1 MAVDT
6 SVPDRQQ
13 QLATE
18 FVTFRNRAGAT
29 LAACHDAAPDLPPSA
44 PVVIMAPKYGETKK
58 NNLQLGYYLA
68 ANGLRVIRFDLSHH
82 VGESEGVM
90 TAFTL
95 PNAVDDI
102 LAAIDYAER
111 RFPTAR
117 LTLFS
122 ASLSAR
128 CALRVAATDR
138 RLSRVV
144 CLVGVVN
151 LQHTLR
157 EVYYEDI
164 VGTFLA
170 GRRWGVTDI
179 LGFNIDGETFLGSAV
194 AADLHDLNGT
204 LRDIAK
210 VQAPVT
216 YFYAERDVWVDFAE
230 VRRVFHDRPGCRLVP
245 VEGAMHEVRE
255 NPRAAEEVYTEVV
268 RACLP
273 GEHRGPIVAPDRKMV
288 IAQNRRERE
297 RLRSAQPEQ
306 GTETDFW
313 TNYLQRYEL
322 LEKADDYRS
331 YLETIG
337 RMFGPFAPGFR
348 VLDAGCGNGLFGAW
362 LWLRSARLATGGR
375 LPGLYVG
382 LELTDGGLTDS
393 VRRHTALMH
402 RQPGAG
408 AGDPTARDLEY
419 SYLQMDFDSIDPE
432 DPASGLPFADHSFDR
447 VCCSLVVSYL
457 AQPEHLMAELYRV
470 TRPGGVLVVSS
481 MKPFCDLS
489 EIYRGFIE
497 QQVAPEEIEAAR
509 GLLRAAGVIK
519 LKEEKGHYTFFEAT
533 ELAGLATGAGF
544 REAQVEI
551 SLGNQAN
558 VVRVVK

>member
-1 MAVDT
+1 MAVEA
-6 SVPDRQQ
+6 SVPHHRQ

-18 FVTFRNRAGAT
+18 FVAFRNAAGLK
-29 LAACHDAAPDLPPSA
+29 LAACHDAAPDLPPTA

-58 NNLQLGYYLA
+58 NNLQLAYHLA
-68 ANGLRVIRFDLSHH
+68 ANGLRVLRFDLSHH
-82 VGESEGVM
+82 VGESDGAM

-95 PNAVDDI
+95 PGAVDDI
-102 LAAIDYAER
+102 VAAIDYAEH
-111 RFPTAR
+111 RFSGAR
-117 LTLFS
+117 LVLFS

-128 CALRVAATDR
+128 CALRVAARDR
-138 RLSRVV
+138 RLDRVV

-204 LRDIAK
+204 LRDIAE
-210 VQAPVT
+210 VQVPVT
-216 YFYAERDVWVDFAE
+216 YFYAERDVWVDYAE
-230 VRRVFHDRPGCRLVP
+230 VRRVFADRPGCRLVP

-255 NPRAAEEVYTEVV
+255 NPRAAEEVYREVV

-273 GEHRGPIVAPDRKMV
+273 ADHRPPIVAPDRKAV

-297 RLRSAQPEQ
+297 RLRAAQPEQ
-306 GTETDFW
+306 STETDFW
-313 TNYLQRYEL
+313 TSYLQRYEL
-322 LEKADDYRS
+322 LEKADDYRA

-362 LWLRSARLATGGR
+362 LWLRAARQTSSSR

-393 VRRHTALMH
+393 VRRHTAVMH

-419 SYLQMDFDSIDPE
+419 AYVQMDFDTIVPADPMT
-432 DPASGLPFADHSFDR
+432 GLPFADGSFDR

-457 AQPEHLMAELYRV
+457 AQPENLMAELYRV

-509 GLLRAAGVIK
+509 GLLRAAGMIK
-519 LKEEKGHYTFFEAT
+519 LKEEKGHYTFYEAA
-533 ELAGLATGAGF
+533 ELAALATGAGF
-544 REAQVEI
+544 REAQAEV